1 MATLL
6 GLSACR
12 APLVSAA
19 KEEAIAGLA
28 TIPPYLARP
37 LKA

>member
-6 GLSACR
+6 GLSACIV
-12 APLVSAA
+12 PLVSAA

-28 TIPPYLARP
+28 TISPSLARP